1 MLCSLMMF
9 IKEVSKEVDVRDHSQ
24 AVKAGLAS
32 AMVVK
37 FIRPAV
43 YTRV

>member
-1 MLCSLMMF
+1 MLCSLIIF
-9 IKEVSKEVDVRDHSQ
+9 IKEVSKEVEVGDHSQ
-24 AVKAGLAS
+24 AVKTGLAS

-43 YTRV
+43 YTGV